1 MIDYNFDQEFYLT
14 KNSKD
19 ITEITHEELCLMK
32 HLLKEE
38 LSIISS
44 KTRYQTIKFLE
55 QTERFTELLED
66 FLFHTTCLD
75 KTYYNE
81 LIGSY
86 RTLLD
91 SFSVFESIPYANK
104 QNELFDNK

>member
-1 MIDYNFDQEFYLT
+1 MIDYNFDQDFYLT

-38 LSIISS
+38 LNIISS
-44 KTRYQTIKFLE
+44 KTRFQSIKFLE
-55 QTERFTELLED
+55 QTEKFTELLQD
-66 FLFHTTCLD
+66 FLFHTTNLD
-75 KTYYNE
+75 KTYLTE
-81 LIGSY
+81 LMGSY

-91 SFSVFESIPYANK
+91 NFCSFEQIPYKNK